1 MAFLLFLA
9 PPLLLGALC
18 IAYLGISRSAKQH
31 KGLRHYENPRTVSY
45 DSSQPAKP
53 RQETSV
59 TLGPVATC
67 RSEHDARRM
76 STEAILQLVLDAL
89 HHLTGLPLLMV
100 NQPDHNLPCLTRAET
115 QQMRAET
122 QQMRAEQKNA
132 ALLDS
137 PRKTKHSL
145 ERPAA
150 SWSDNEAPEEE
161 ISDLSDSEEEQDENA
176 AEVTPASTAQCQLF
190 DGLQFYLAVSQVR
203 ERTVRS
209 VLALGMAKTLTTLRD
224 RKQNQSIA
232 LIEQRYPDFTCLPS
246 RNTAVRQL
254 PEAEQPP
261 MNLLA
266 ALQLPSAAAV
276 AQNQSSMKTHR
287 RTSEGEGRVRVS
299 SRGPNFSRAA

>member
-1 MAFLLFLA
+1 MAFLLLLA

-100 NQPDHNLPCLTRAET
+100 NQPDHNLPCLT
-115 QQMRAET
+115 RAET

-261 MNLLA
+261 MDLLA

-276 AQNQSSMKTHR
+276 AQNQSSMKTYR
-287 RTSEGEGRVRVS
+287 STSEGEGRVRVS
-299 SRGPNFSRAA
+299 SRGPNLSRVA

>member
-1 MAFLLFLA
+1 
-9 PPLLLGALC
+9 
-18 IAYLGISRSAKQH
+18 
-31 KGLRHYENPRTVSY
+31 
-45 DSSQPAKP
+45 
-53 RQETSV
+53 
-59 TLGPVATC
+59 
-67 RSEHDARRM
+67 M

-100 NQPDHNLPCLTRAET
+100 NQPDHNLPCLT
-115 QQMRAET
+115 RAET

-190 DGLQFYLAVSQVR
+190 DGLQFYLA
-203 ERTVRS
+203 
-209 VLALGMAKTLTTLRD
+209 TLTTLRD

-261 MNLLA
+261 MDLLA

-287 RTSEGEGRVRVS
+287 STSEGEGRVNV
-299 SRGPNFSRAA
+299 